1 MVRSLALAHGQDVT
15 DTLAAVGHEFA
26 AATAVTRVD
35 EAPDGTVTYATE
47 VHDGWD
53 IGGVANGGYLL
64 ALVGRAL
71 VEFTGRPPLT
81 VTGHYLKPGLPGPA
95 NVTVTPVRLGRRL
108 ATVTASL
115 RRGDD
120 ELIRVLA
127 TCGAASDEPAVLVDG
142 APPALPPYEACAPT
156 PRGDEPPFPGLNDRL
171 ASRLRPGDDGFRTG
185 AVSGRAELAGWFA
198 FADEAP
204 IDEVALLLAAD
215 AFAPPIFNLTGAPG
229 WVPTVELTVHV
240 RARPAPGPLR
250 ARFHTHFVDG
260 GLLSEDAELWDSTGH
275 LVAQSRQL
283 ALTPRP

>member
-1 MVRSLALAHGQDVT
+1 
-15 DTLAAVGHEFA
+15 VGHEFA

-35 EAPDGTVTYATE
+35 EAADGIVTYATA

-64 ALVGRAL
+64 AIVGRAL

-81 VTGHYLKPGLPGPA
+81 VTAHYLKPGLPGGA
-95 NVTVTPVRLGRRL
+95 TVTVAPVRSGRRM

-115 RRGDD
+115 RQADG

-127 TCGAASDEPAVLVDG
+127 TCGTGTDEAAVLVDG
-142 APPALPPYEACAPT
+142 APPELPPYDLCAPI
-156 PRGDEPPFPGLNDRL
+156 PDADEPPFPGLNRRL
-171 ASRLRPGDDGFRTG
+171 ANRLRPGDDGFRTG
-185 AVSGRAELAGWFA
+185 AVTGRAELAGWFA
-198 FADEAP
+198 FADETP

-215 AFAPPIFNLTGAPG
+215 AFAPPIFNLTGEPA
-229 WVPTVELTVHV
+229 WVPTLELTVHV

-250 ARFHTHFVDG
+250 GRFHTHVVEA
-260 GLLSEDAELWDSTGH
+260 GLLSEDAELWDSAGR

-283 ALTPRP
+283 ALTPS